1 MHESNYGKY
10 EVPQKLLDLINLQ
23 EKLNA
28 QDLLQYGSFLGQ
40 YFILEKVEMRYLN
53 TPVDVIPFAW
63 TGADGIHFGFLTD
76 FGQVSSLDDAYIVRV
91 TPMDFDEPVK
101 LVARNLDDFIALIVY
116 QGYVAEVLDTSSS
129 KARIERYLSEQ
140 LTYEAYPHK
149 EKVVTTVYEQFTPK
163 PISSVYEY
171 FQEIRDA
178 RAAAVVVE
186 TDDEIGIVRA
196 SANAINV
203 QNHFPLERDMQPN
216 LEQVKTYFAHSS
228 LEYKL
233 AFIRDAQSYG
243 ILFNEPLLKQFI
255 IEELQRLSFKDEA
268 LRLGAS

>member
-10 EVPQKLLDLINLQ
+10 EVPQKLLDLIQLQ

-28 QDLLQYGSFLGQ
+28 QGILQYGSFLGQ
-40 YFILEKVEMRYLN
+40 YFKLEKVEMRYLN

-91 TPMDFDEPVK
+91 SPMDFDEPVK
-101 LVARNLDDFIALIVY
+101 LVARNLDDFVALMIY
-116 QGYVAEVLDTSSS
+116 HRYVAEVLDTSSS
-129 KARIERYLSEQ
+129 KATIERYLSDQ
-140 LTYEAYPHK
+140 LTDETYPH
-149 EKVVTTVYEQFTPK
+149 EEEVVTVVYEQFTPK
-163 PISSVYEY
+163 PIPSVHDY
-171 FQEIRDA
+171 FKKLRDA

-186 TDDEIGIVRA
+186 TDDGIGVVRA
-196 SANAINV
+196 SANAINL
-203 QNHFPLERDMQPN
+203 QNHFSLERDMQPN
-216 LEQVKTYFAHSS
+216 LEQVQTYFEHSS

-243 ILFNEPLLKQFI
+243 ILFEEPLLKQFI
-255 IEELQRLSFKDEA
+255 IEELQRLNFKDEA
-268 LRLGAS
+268 LRLGTT